1 MELSISNNFL
11 SLFIPEQSNF
21 TNDEIIEV
29 FKTYIFKL
37 MNMDMESLIQ
47 EQVNNEK
54 ENIELHKHY
63 KDFFSGKVDSIL
75 KINNLYKS
83 IKDRTSLIKNAIDEN
98 MKNIERN
105 KNNNDNLLTKESN
118 ILMKDFQTNKKIIKN
133 YNNDVISKIFGI
145 PFYMIDCFRNSEYES
160 YLKYYKFIMDKLPQD
175 KYRIF
180 ENLKKLVIFIN
191 NNIINFIKN
200 LLSINYNM
208 KISYDKIYDLLQM
221 KPNKIFINDINEN
234 NIDIDKDIKI
244 LSVYILQIELWTKH
258 YNISENNKNEN
269 DTNDNDIDM
278 DKNILNFFES
288 KIKIISKE
296 INNQK
301 MKEIFYKYIFDIY
314 IYDYINYIYSIE
326 QYNKAYVKINNFIKN
341 SKIDE
346 ISNSIIYNIYKISK
360 NYFFNNLQLLLNSQK
375 EIIINYMLQFNNIKK
390 FFECYIPINQK
401 TSSNKDLLD
410 LKYEIF
416 FIFENNFNFIYKNIT
431 DEILFKF
438 TDKIKTIKLIL
449 GHINELM
456 DIINQFLIKH
466 GFYIINDQNL
476 VDEYNKFKVILNKII
491 NRHIEN
497 IIIFFGIDKN
507 FDYNFMLNNL
517 NDFNNLLKDI
527 NELI

>member
-1 MELSISNNFL
+1 
-11 SLFIPEQSNF
+11 
-21 TNDEIIEV
+21 
-29 FKTYIFKL
+29 
-37 MNMDMESLIQ
+37 
-47 EQVNNEK
+47 
-54 ENIELHKHY
+54 
-63 KDFFSGKVDSIL
+63 
-75 KINNLYKS
+75 
-83 IKDRTSLIKNAIDEN
+83 
-98 MKNIERN
+98 
-105 KNNNDNLLTKESN
+105 
-118 ILMKDFQTNKKIIKN
+118 
-133 YNNDVISKIFGI
+133 
-145 PFYMIDCFRNSEYES
+145 
-160 YLKYYKFIMDKLPQD
+160 
-175 KYRIF
+175 
-180 ENLKKLVIFIN
+180 
-191 NNIINFIKN
+191 
-200 LLSINYNM
+200 M

-221 KPNKIFINDINEN
+221 KPNKIFINDIQDN
-234 NIDIDKDIKI
+234 NIDKDIKI

-258 YNISENNKNEN
+258 YNISENRN
-269 DTNDNDIDM
+269 DINDNDVDT

-360 NYFFNNLQLLLNSQK
+360 NYFFNNLKLLLNSQK

-390 FFECYIPINQK
+390 FFECNIPINQK

-491 NRHIEN
+491 NKHIEN

-527 NELI
+527 DELI